1 MDDEQDKWDAFEKD
15 RLDTL
20 LSLDVEKMKAY
31 LEKYDEIPSP
41 NVSDETLL
49 AGMHYARINADFI
62 PVEAKGV
69 STKWLTEHGYRLKPL
84 GF

>member
-1 MDDEQDKWDAFEKD
+1 MDEEQDKWDAFEKD

-20 LSLDVEKMKAY
+20 LSLDVEKMRAY
-31 LEKYDEIPSP
+31 LAKYDEIPSP

-49 AGMHYARINADFI
+49 AGMHYARINANFI
-62 PVEAKGV
+62 PEDAKEV
-69 STKWLTEHGYRLKPL
+69 SAKWLTEHNYRLKPL